1 MDGIVAIGKQ
11 EKAVARPRIGK
22 ARKAS
27 HIIRS
32 PGRNSLAQRVSEDLR
47 RNIIEGGMAAGDR
60 LPSEAQLT
68 ERFGVSRT
76 VVREAI
82 ASLRADGLVE
92 ARQGAGV
99 FVINNQTH
107 GATPFQAID
116 TQRISSMIEVLE
128 LRTAIELEA
137 AALAASRR
145 SPAQEETIYEC
156 YNELGQLIARGEPTA
171 EADFNFHLAIADA
184 TNNPRFR
191 EVLEML
197 GRAIIPRT
205 LLQSDAGERTPAVYL
220 QQIHEEHRQI
230 ADAISARDE
239 QGARDALRTHLQGS
253 QERYRS
259 LLRGQ

>member
-1 MDGIVAIGKQ
+1 M
-11 EKAVARPRIGK
+11 ARPRT
-22 ARKAS
+22 RKDRTAS
-27 HIIRS
+27 HIIRG
-32 PGRNSLAQRVSEDLR
+32 PGRDSLAQRVSENLR
-47 RNIIEGGMAAGDR
+47 RDIIEGGMLAGDR
-60 LPSEAQLT
+60 LPSEAKLT
-68 ERFGVSRT
+68 EQFGVSRT

-92 ARQGAGV
+92 ARQGAGL
-99 FVINNQTH
+99 FVRH
-107 GATPFQAID
+107 GQPQGVTPFQTID
-116 TQRISSMIEVLE
+116 TERISSMIEVLE

-145 SPAQEETIYEC
+145 SPAQEETIYERH
-156 YNELGQLIARGEPTA
+156 NELGQRIASGEPTA

-205 LLQSDAGERTPAVYL
+205 SLQSDAGERTSAVYL
-220 QQIHEEHRQI
+220 EQIHDEHRQI

-239 QGARDALRTHLQGS
+239 QGARDALRTHLRGS